1 MAYMYLRSIS
11 YHSALYTS
19 APVADSNKIGQ
30 LRDHFVCCISEG
42 KLYMKSFLTKSCE
55 ASFSRLEATFVLKS
69 NTNFSYCH

>member
-19 APVADSNKIGQ
+19 APVADSKKIGQ

-42 KLYMKSFLTKSCE
+42 KLYMKSFLTELLSQ
-55 ASFSRLEATFVLKS
+55 F
-69 NTNFSYCH
+69 